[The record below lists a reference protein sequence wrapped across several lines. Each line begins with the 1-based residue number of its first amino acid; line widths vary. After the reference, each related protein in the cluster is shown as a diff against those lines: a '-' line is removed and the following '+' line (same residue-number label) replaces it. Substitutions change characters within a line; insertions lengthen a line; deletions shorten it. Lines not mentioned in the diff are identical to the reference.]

1 MASAKQCTESPQ
13 KTELLKNIE
22 ITTLE
27 LETNSYLI
35 SDEVKAVKRD
45 RLIQLYEE
53 TGDLEKAIYER
64 IILERWNIIYD
75 KYKSKK
81 KKFPLAWTIAAFKST
96 EDPKYRDTLIDIY
109 SKHIKH
115 ILNAEAKGTIE
126 KTFRRICRENLQ
138 QMDEKRLKKIHE
150 RFDWDEWIE
159 ILSPSWSEKGNKEE
173 NDQKSKSFLARMR
186 IKFGSKRSEWKDN
199 VEMMI
204 LNIEINNPDS
214 QDRVKAD
221 IIRKLAEKG
230 DTNAVKKAIRSIFK
244 EKEISVTSKNG

>member
-1 MASAKQCTESPQ
+1 MENSWNETLWKGKAHNTLPIVDFVELFKTPPTLIKAENYYQKGLETGNTDLLHKALASAKQCTESPQ

-81 KKFPLAWTIAAFKST
+81 
-96 EDPKYRDTLIDIY
+96 
-109 SKHIKH
+109 
-115 ILNAEAKGTIE
+115 
-126 KTFRRICRENLQ
+126 
-138 QMDEKRLKKIHE
+138 
-150 RFDWDEWIE
+150 
-159 ILSPSWSEKGNKEE
+159 
-173 NDQKSKSFLARMR
+173 
-186 IKFGSKRSEWKDN
+186 RSS
-199 VEMMI
+199 
-204 LNIEINNPDS
+204 L
-214 QDRVKAD
+214 
-221 IIRKLAEKG
+221 
-230 DTNAVKKAIRSIFK
+230 
-244 EKEISVTSKNG
+244 

>member
-1 MASAKQCTESPQ
+1 MI
-13 KTELLKNIE
+13 NI
-22 ITTLE
+22 
-27 LETNSYLI
+27 NPRK
-35 SDEVKAVKRD
+35 EVPSSMD
-45 RLIQLYEE
+45 HCC
-53 TGDLEKAIYER
+53 
-64 IILERWNIIYD
+64 
-75 KYKSKK
+75 
-81 KKFPLAWTIAAFKST
+81 FKST

-230 DTNAVKKAIRSIFK
+230 DTNAVKKAIKYIQRKGNICY
-244 EKEISVTSKNG
+244 